1 MSDIGSAHFYY
12 MTLTFFFSIPKM
24 CWWNLSGKKLF
35 NQAAVGSAVGEGGKK
50 KKSINLPPQME
61 ITVLSSHHLTSLFSA
76 DELAL
81 RSRVK
86 FQDGEKNK

>member
-1 MSDIGSAHFYY
+1 MELVRQETVESSRRWQRRGRR
-12 MTLTFFFSIPKM
+12 
-24 CWWNLSGKKLF
+24 
-35 NQAAVGSAVGEGGKK
+35 GEK

>member
-12 MTLTFFFSIPKM
+12 MTLTFFFPSPKCADGTCQARNCSIKPP
-24 CWWNLSGKKLF
+24 L
-35 NQAAVGSAVGEGGKK
+35 AAPWEKGGKK
-50 KKSINLPPQME
+50 NSINLPPQRE

>member
-1 MSDIGSAHFYY
+1 MELVRQETVQSSRRWQRRGRRR
-12 MTLTFFFSIPKM
+12 
-24 CWWNLSGKKLF
+24 
-35 NQAAVGSAVGEGGKK
+35 K

-61 ITVLSSHHLTSLFSA
+61 ITALSSHHLTSLFSA

-86 FQDGEKNK
+86 FQDGGKN